1 MVFGFDSFQVRIDS
15 ESAARDAIVALG
27 FGDVDC
33 GCDEIERL
41 IRMIE
46 GLDDLAKREE
56 LMTEWAYELSAYEI
70 YCSVGRCARYGSC

>member
-33 GCDEIERL
+33 GCDEMDRL

-70 YCSVGRCARYGSC
+70 YCSVGRCARYGG

>member
-1 MVFGFDSFQVRIDS
+1 MVFGFECFQVRIDS

-33 GCDEIERL
+33 GCDEMDRL

-46 GLDDLAKREE
+46 GLDDLAAREE
-56 LMTEWAYELSAYEI
+56 LMREWAYELSAYGI
-70 YCSVGRCARYGSC
+70 YCSVGRCARYGG

>member
-1 MVFGFDSFQVRIDS
+1 MVFGFESFQVRIDS

-56 LMTEWAYELSAYEI
+56 LMIEWAYELSAYEI
-70 YCSVGRCARYGSC
+70 YCSVGRCAKYGG

>member
-1 MVFGFDSFQVRIDS
+1 MVFGFESFQVRIDS

-56 LMTEWAYELSAYEI
+56 LMTEFAFELSAYEI

>member
-1 MVFGFDSFQVRIDS
+1 MVCGFDSFQVRIDS

-33 GCDEIERL
+33 GCDEMDRL

-70 YCSVGRCARYGSC
+70 YCSVGRCARYGG